1 MTDSA
6 LAHSVIVQLERIL
19 TRPPVSTSRGIS
31 RLLSFLVEETLAGR
45 GREITEANI
54 GARVFYRGADF
65 NPRTDPI
72 VRVEMHHLRA
82 RLEKYYATAG
92 AEDPLSIE
100 LPARTYVPQFRRLA
114 PAAPPPSRHWSCAPR
129 RRAVLPGAW

>member
-1 MTDSA
+1 VREYSIA
-6 LAHSVIVQLERIL
+6 AR
-19 TRPPVSTSRGIS
+19 TSI
-31 RLLSFLVEETLAGR
+31 R
-45 GREITEANI
+45 GRI
-54 GARVFYRGADF
+54 RSW
-65 NPRTDPI
+65 
-72 VRVEMHHLRA
+72 
-82 RLEKYYATAG
+82 LEKYYATAG